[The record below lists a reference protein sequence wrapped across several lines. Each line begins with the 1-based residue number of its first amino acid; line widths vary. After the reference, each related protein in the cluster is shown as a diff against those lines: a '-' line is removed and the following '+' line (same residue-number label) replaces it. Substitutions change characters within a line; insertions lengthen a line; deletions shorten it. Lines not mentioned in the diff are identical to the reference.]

1 MLQKIK
7 EILPSHN
14 LILENSPELFV
25 VDYTHINGGKVVLL
39 NSKPNESFVY
49 IENKNKVSVYFD
61 GFEHNALEISTG
73 LYSKQCEC
81 IMFPEE
87 EIENRWILVI
97 ETKYVDNI
105 ENAFRE
111 NNDYPNCM
119 ITQIIETVNYF
130 RDKGIIEQN
139 KRVNAIVSFP
149 TLIEDFSSTFF
160 TGNMSIEDLLI
171 DYKIKIRATK
181 TAEIISSKRINI

>member
-25 VDYTHINGGKVVLL
+25 VDYTHINNGKVVLL

-49 IENKNKVSVYFD
+49 IENENKVSVYFD

-87 EIENRWILVI
+87 DIENRWVLVI

>member
-49 IENKNKVSVYFD
+49 IENENKVSVYFD

-87 EIENRWILVI
+87 EIENSWILVI

-181 TAEIISSKRINI
+181 KEEFISSKRINI